1 MSFVENAQVWMGGKL
16 ASLKGGEYK
25 EAFNIMKKWN
35 DLKNDMYEGRLIT
48 EFGMSGGSDN
58 LCRVGA
64 GIEIGQR
71 AAKLRAEGKVKE
83 ADELIASCLELSSYR
98 EKADTVRKK
107 LSGGSNKD
115 ADKDEENIRKG
126 IAIGLKYPKAD
137 KWKILSHMDM
147 ETGEFKKGYN
157 NGYADFIK
165 KNYKLGE
172 KNTPKFSK
180 DEGRLIASLVKS
192 GACKD
197 LGEALAFMDKY
208 KDKASEM
215 VRRAFILSSAS
226 RVPYS
231 VKDSLAHVAKFEDQ
245 KQQEIVARSAM
256 RKERQLADAKI
267 KKSKSLGK
275 SQKDQ
280 VKQKTSSRQIAHSH
294 KPEQMQTPSVSTM
307 VFGKEAH
314 GA

>member
-1 MSFVENAQVWMGGKL
+1 MSFVEDAQVWMGGKL

-126 IAIGLKYPKAD
+126 IAIGLKNPKAD

-180 DEGRLIASLVKS
+180 WEGRTIAALVKS

-197 LGEALAFMDKY
+197 LGEALAFMNKY
-208 KDKASEM
+208 KDKAPDMLRNAS
-215 VRRAFILSSAS
+215 FFSSAIGES
-226 RVPYS
+226 YS
-231 VKDSLAHVAKFEDQ
+231 LRDSLAD
-245 KQQEIVARSAM
+245 VARSEDQQQQAAETRAAM
-256 RKERQLADAKI
+256 HKERHLADAKI
-267 KKSKSLGK
+267 KKSKSLKK

-280 VKQKTSSRQIAHSH
+280 VKQKNSSRQIAHSR